1 MFENILSQAQIVR
14 QLTEDLQLNSLPA
27 ALLFEG
33 PEFSGKLSTALELAR
48 TLGCRTAGSPWSCRC
63 SSCNAHRLLLEPRT
77 ILIGD
82 RYFMQ
87 EIVVAESVL
96 LRARN
101 EAAVYLYQRA
111 VRKLARRFDEFL
123 WEGDEA
129 RLGKASA
136 PLGKVS
142 EALDEIAPGRELP
155 AEAALVK
162 ACTGIRD
169 SAKKL
174 CELLPTDNIPVD
186 VVRRVSSWSRM
197 TAGEEPKVVIFE
209 NADRM
214 QESSRNALL
223 KTLEEPPK
231 NSYFILLS
239 SHKRALMPT
248 ILSRV
253 RPYHFAEREPEQATE
268 VLHRIFRDDSA
279 HSSSLSEYFV
289 RTGFAGDVPLEKLT
303 EEYLDLVLGNSNEDV
318 RAVLDRIEKQLKT
331 AGGVE
336 WARRFLE
343 SLTNRLRRLFRDSI
357 GAAAATA
364 PGQEPTKT
372 ETAAATAAALES
384 HVQVDLSKLEQWTKT
399 IESHREYIELYRI
412 PTIQV
417 LEGLYFEMKG

>member
-1 MFENILSQAQIVR
+1 MFENILSQEHVVK
-14 QLTEDLQLNSLPA
+14 QLTEDLKLKSLPA

-33 PEFSGKLSTALELAR
+33 PEFSGKLSAALELAR
-48 TLGCRTAGSPWSCRC
+48 TLGCRTESAPWSCRC

-101 EAAVYLYQRA
+101 DAAVYLYQRA
-111 VRKLARRFDEFL
+111 VRKLARRFDDFL
-123 WEGDEA
+123 WEGDEP
-129 RLGKASA
+129 RLGKAVA
-136 PLGKVS
+136 PLTKIS
-142 EALDEIAPGRELP
+142 DALDEISPGSELP
-155 AEAALVK
+155 AEAALEK
-162 ACTGIRD
+162 LCSGIRD

-197 TAGEEPKVVIFE
+197 TAGEEPKVVMFE

-223 KTLEEPPK
+223 KILEEPPK

-253 RPYHFAEREPEQATE
+253 RPYHFNEREPEQATE
-268 VLHRIFRDDSA
+268 VLRRIFRDDSTQ
-279 HSSSLSEYFV
+279 SSSLSEYFV
-289 RTGFAGDVPLEKLT
+289 RTGFAGEVPLGNLT
-303 EEYLDLVLGNSNEDV
+303 EEFLELVLGNSQDDV
-318 RAVLDRIEKQLKT
+318 RTVLDRVDKHLKT

-343 SLTNRLRRLFRDSI
+343 SLTNRLRGIFRDS
-357 GAAAATA
+357 
-364 PGQEPTKT
+364 
-372 ETAAATAAALES
+372 S
-384 HVQVDLSKLEQWTKT
+384 VQIELSKLEQWTKT
-399 IESHREYIELYRI
+399 IEAHREYIEQYRV

-417 LEGLYFEMKG
+417 LESLYFKMKG

>member
-1 MFENILSQAQIVR
+1 MFENILSQAHVVG
-14 QLTEDLQLNSLPA
+14 QLTEDVQLNSLPA

-48 TLGCRTAGSPWSCRC
+48 TLGCRTEAAPWSCRC

-96 LRARN
+96 FRVRN

-111 VRKLARRFDEFL
+111 VRKLARRFDDFL

-136 PLGKVS
+136 PLGKIS
-142 EALDEIAPGRELP
+142 DALDEMAPGWELP
-155 AEAALVK
+155 ADAALTK
-162 ACTGIRD
+162 LCTGVRD
-169 SAKKL
+169 AAKKL

-197 TAGEEPKVVIFE
+197 TSGEEPKVVIFE

-223 KTLEEPPK
+223 KTLEEPPR
-231 NSYFILLS
+231 NSYFLLLS

-253 RPYHFAEREPEQATE
+253 RPYHFAERQPEQAAE
-268 VLHRIFRDDSA
+268 VLQRIFRDDSA
-279 HSSSLSEYFV
+279 PSSSLSEYFV
-289 RTGFAGDVPLEKLT
+289 RTGFAGEVPLEKLT
-303 EEYLDLVLGNSNEDV
+303 EEYLDLVLGHSDEDV
-318 RAVLDRIEKQLKT
+318 RTVLDRIEKQLKT

-343 SLTNRLRRLFRDSI
+343 SLIKRVRDLFRDSI
-357 GAAAATA
+357 GSVAAPA
-364 PGQEPTKT
+364 P
-372 ETAAATAAALES
+372 ES
-384 HVQVDLSKLEQWTKT
+384 HIQVDLSRLEQWTKT
-399 IESHREYIELYRI
+399 IEAHREYIEQYRI

>member
-1 MFENILSQAQIVR
+1 MFENILSQKHVVM
-14 QLTEDLQLNSLPA
+14 QLTEDLKLRSLPA
-27 ALLFEG
+27 AMLFEG
-33 PEFSGKLSTALELAR
+33 PEFSGKLSAALELAR
-48 TLGCRTAGSPWSCRC
+48 TLGCRTEAAPWSCRC

-111 VRKLARRFDEFL
+111 VRKLARRFDDFL
-123 WEGDEA
+123 WEGDEV
-129 RLGKASA
+129 RLGKAMA
-136 PLGKVS
+136 PLSKIS
-142 EALDEIAPGRELP
+142 EALDDISPGHELP
-155 AEAALVK
+155 AETALRK
-162 ACTGIRD
+162 LCSGIRD

-174 CELLPTDNIPVD
+174 CDLLPTDNIPVD

-253 RPYHFAEREPEQATE
+253 RPYHFNEREPEQASE
-268 VLHRIFRDDSA
+268 VLQRIFRDDSA
-279 HSSSLSEYFV
+279 QSSSLSEYFV
-289 RTGFAGDVPLEKLT
+289 RTGFGGDVPLEKLT
-303 EEYLDLVLGNSNEDV
+303 EDFLHLALGNSHDDV
-318 RAVLDRIEKQLKT
+318 RTVLDRLEKQLKA

-343 SLTNRLRRLFRDSI
+343 SLTNQLRRVFRDSSV
-357 GAAAATA
+357 
-364 PGQEPTKT
+364 PGIE
-372 ETAAATAAALES
+372 
-384 HVQVDLSKLEQWTKT
+384 LSKLEQWTKT
-399 IESHREYIELYRI
+399 IEAHREYIEQYRI

-417 LEGLYFEMKG
+417 LESLYFKMKG

>member
-1 MFENILSQAQIVR
+1 MFENILSQEHVVN
-14 QLTEDLQLNSLPA
+14 QLTEDLQVKGLPS

-48 TLGCRTAGSPWSCRC
+48 ALGCRTQGAPWACRC
-63 SSCNAHRLLLEPRT
+63 SSCSAHRLLLEPRT

-87 EIVVAESVL
+87 EIVVAETVL

-101 EAAVYLYQRA
+101 EAAIFLYQRA
-111 VRKLARRFDEFL
+111 VRKLARRFDDFL

-129 RLGKASA
+129 RLGKATA

-142 EALDEIAPGRELP
+142 EALDQIAPGSELP
-155 AEAALVK
+155 AEAALLK
-162 ACTGIRD
+162 ICAGIRD
-169 SAKKL
+169 SSKKL

-231 NSYFILLS
+231 NSYFILIS

-248 ILSRV
+248 VLSRV
-253 RPYHFAEREPEQATE
+253 RPYHFSQRAPAQATE
-268 VLHRIFRDDSA
+268 VLNRIFRDDS
-279 HSSSLSEYFV
+279 SPSMSLSEYFV
-289 RTGFAGDVPLEKLT
+289 RTGFSGDVPLEKLA
-303 EEYLDLVLGNSNEDV
+303 EEYLDLVQGKSSEDV
-318 RAVLDRIEKQLKT
+318 RTVLDRIEKQLKK
-331 AGGVE
+331 AGGIE

-343 SLTNRLRRLFRDSI
+343 TLTIRLRDLLRELVRVD
-357 GAAAATA
+357 A
-364 PGQEPTKT
+364 PTPLTSPANTKP
-372 ETAAATAAALES
+372 APPSSAPM
-384 HVQVDLSKLEQWTKT
+384 QVDLSTLEQWTKT
-399 IESHREYIELYRI
+399 IEVHREYIEQYRI
-412 PTIQV
+412 STIQV
-417 LEGLYFEMKG
+417 LEGLYFEMRG

>member
-1 MFENILSQAQIVR
+1 MFENILSQHQVVAQ
-14 QLTEDLQLNSLPA
+14 LAEDIQVNSLPA

-48 TLGCRTAGSPWSCRC
+48 TLGCRTEGAPWSCTC

-77 ILIGD
+77 ILIGE

-101 EAAVYLYQRA
+101 DAATYLYQRA
-111 VRKLARRFDEFL
+111 VRKLARRFDDFL
-123 WEGDEA
+123 WAGDEA

-136 PLGKVS
+136 PLGKIT
-142 EALDEIAPGRELP
+142 EALDEISPGQELP
-155 AEAALVK
+155 TESSLAKL
-162 ACTGIRD
+162 CTGIQN

-174 CELLPTDNIPVD
+174 CELLPSDNIPVD

-231 NSYFILLS
+231 NSYFLLLS

-253 RPYHFAEREPEQATE
+253 RPYHFSDRTPEQARD
-268 VLHRIFRDDSA
+268 VLRRIFRDDSA
-279 HSSSLSEYFV
+279 QSSSIAEYFV
-289 RTGFAGDVPLEKLT
+289 RTGFAGEVALDKLT
-303 EEYLDLVLGNSNEDV
+303 EEYLDVVRGKSSEDV
-318 RAVLDRIEKQLKT
+318 RSVLDRLDKQLKA
-331 AGGVE
+331 AGGTE

-343 SLTNRLRRLFRDSI
+343 SLTNQLHRNFRGSS
-357 GAAAATA
+357 
-364 PGQEPTKT
+364 E
-372 ETAAATAAALES
+372 
-384 HVQVDLSKLEQWTKT
+384 QVELSKLEQWVKT
-399 IESHREYIELYRI
+399 IEDHREYIELYRI

-417 LEGLYFEMKG
+417 LEGLYFKMKG